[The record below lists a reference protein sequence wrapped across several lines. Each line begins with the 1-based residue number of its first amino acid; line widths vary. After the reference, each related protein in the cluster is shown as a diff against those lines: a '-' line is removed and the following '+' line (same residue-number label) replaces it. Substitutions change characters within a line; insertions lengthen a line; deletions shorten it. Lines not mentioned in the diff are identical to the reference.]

1 MATTEKEY
9 TNGTGNT
16 YSFDFPYMNAVDVK
30 VEKNGSDL
38 ALITTGTPTETE
50 YTLATT
56 EVTLGGTIV
65 TSDKI
70 RIYRSTSDSSLIATF
85 YPGSAIRSGDL
96 NDNFTQN
103 LYSTQENTNDAEEA
117 LNNSQEWVSSTNTYK
132 SAISKATDAVNTAD
146 SAAAD
151 ATEALD
157 NSRDSSTPPVSAI
170 TIAQNASTTANT
182 ADDNAD
188 AALLATN
195 ALVGRNEGTPSSPTW
210 STEGDGIAPNPKG
223 LKYAIVTADEA
234 DAVAVDARDTY
245 AIPAK
250 QATDALVGTTTDNG
264 ATWTVVGGGPDDGE
278 PKGVKYAIDQVE
290 TYVHDGTAPQ
300 GDGLGGNP
308 QGLKYAIDKAESAAA
323 SVAASGIYTIK
334 DDFAALPALTD
345 NILDPTNPSS
355 LLYQISDSTG
365 IESESTVT
373 GVPATYTGDDA
384 LSVKLK
390 ANVTPGSLA
399 WEWQEY
405 YATDP
410 ETRYRKKLIVE
421 NLIEI
426 DENYDI
432 GIGNNAHSVG
442 PVTIAWNGT
451 NLVHHASTY
460 VVANASAAGHTVK
473 IPENSTW
480 LIS

>member
-1 MATTEKEY
+1 MARTKDPH
-9 TNGTGNT
+9 TGDGAEDT
-16 YSFDFPYMNAVDVK
+16 FAFTFPYIKQSDVK
-30 VEKNGSDL
+30 VSVNNSDVP
-38 ALITTGTPTETE
+38 TTD
-50 YTLATT
+50 YTFSDATHIKFNT
-56 EVTLGGTIV
+56 APADEAVI
-65 TSDKI
+65 S
-70 RIYRSTSDSSLIATF
+70 IYRSTDDSNLVATF
-85 YPGSAIRSGDL
+85 YPGSAIRSADL
-96 NDNFTQN
+96 NDNYTQN

-146 SAAAD
+146 SAAAN

-195 ALVGRNEGTPSSPTW
+195 ALVGTNTGTPSSPTW

-264 ATWTVVGGGPDDGE
+264 ATWTVVGDGLSGN

-460 VVANASAAGHTVK
+460 VVANASAAGYTVK